1 MTNMTYTEAVDHLTR
16 WIARPDYEQCEPD
29 GRAVKIVLDRA
40 RTYELPM
47 RHQPFVYLRTWV
59 EMRSRVR
66 PRLSTATV
74 LQALRVHGQAL
85 AARHAAEEDAF
96 DIGRELAEMRRE
108 VLGLRMLMLRWKL
121 ACLLTLLPLICVLG
135 GLALY
140 WASTL

>member
-1 MTNMTYTEAVDHLTR
+1 MTTMTYTEAVDHLTR

-59 EMRSRVR
+59 ETRSRAR

-96 DIGRELAEMRRE
+96 DASQKVALARHDMYAA
-108 VLGLRMLMLRWKL
+108 VQQALRWKL
-121 ACLLTLLPLICVLG
+121 AFLAALFFLILG
-135 GLALY
+135 VGAAALY
-140 WASTL
+140 VASKL